1 MSKAIILLAILLVS
15 CSTQEIK
22 LEVVRKTSDLLQ
34 CEIIFGYDEKHLYEE
49 NGILIQVGVIDT
61 TTEQRPIKAAIV
73 NIDKTEI
80 VLNLKSDSI
89 FGDRTI
95 QNYSDGSYSLILD
108 FVDKKNG
115 GNSNSNVY
123 HSICTITQ
131 RNLSSRYELVG
142 ISNPNL

>member
-1 MSKAIILLAILLVS
+1 MSKAIILLAIFLVS

-22 LEVVRKTSDLLQ
+22 LDVVRKTSDLLN

-61 TTEQRPIKAAIV
+61 TTEQSPIKTAIL

-89 FGDRTI
+89 LGDRTI
-95 QNYSDGSYSLILD
+95 QKYSDGIYYLTLD
-108 FVDKKNG
+108 FVAKKNG
-115 GNSNSNVY
+115 RNSNSNLY
-123 HSICTITQ
+123 NSICTITK
-131 RNLSSRYELVG
+131 NKLSSRYELVG
-142 ISNPNL
+142 VSNPNL